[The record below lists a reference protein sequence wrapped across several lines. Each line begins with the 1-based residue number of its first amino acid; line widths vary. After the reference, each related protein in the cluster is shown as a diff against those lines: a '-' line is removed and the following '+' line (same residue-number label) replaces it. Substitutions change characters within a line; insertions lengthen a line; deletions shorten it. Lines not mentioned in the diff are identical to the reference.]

1 MDWFAQAKTVRLRSH
16 QEKYLVAEDDGEHV
30 TQERDG
36 SGPSALWA
44 VERVD
49 DAPHAIRLRSY
60 LYGRYLTSTDE
71 SFLLGVTGKKVRLTL
86 PPRLD
91 SSLEWE
97 PLHEGAHVKLKS
109 RYGNYLRGNGGPP
122 PWRNSITHDVP
133 HRHQDWI
140 LWDLEIAELLEKK
153 PASPALSEVE
163 VGLQSPNL
171 IAIEMLFRICSHEAL
186 FSLRVQS
193 FSSSATLHK
202 VEDRSIYYAVA
213 DNKGNVDDIV
223 EWPSVTF
230 NGTSVPELT
239 EKLKEETHLDDIIVC
254 TRNPLNGQLIPLLLH
269 LPPNNTTIHLVV
281 VEANSKD
288 RLWQK
293 ISACKR
299 KDFNIA
305 DNENPFT
312 VSVWLS
318 CCASFGPS
326 MPLFCSIIEDCKD
339 AGGFHSIVHYLLDN
353 QDIYTDRP
361 VMHLDVFH
369 FR

>member
-36 SGPSALWA
+36 SGLSALWA

-60 LYGRYLTSTDE
+60 LYGRYLTATDE

-122 PWRNSITHDVP
+122 PWRNSVTHDVP

-140 LWDLEIAELLEKK
+140 LWDLEIAELLETKR
-153 PASPALSEVE
+153 ASPALSEVE
-163 VGLQSPNL
+163 
-171 IAIEMLFRICSHEAL
+171 
-186 FSLRVQS
+186 S

-213 DNKGNVDDIV
+213 DDKGNVDDAV
-223 EWPSVTF
+223 EWLSFTF

-269 LPPNNTTIHLVV
+269 LPPNNTTMHLVV
-281 VEANSKD
+281 VEANSKVA
-288 RLWQK
+288 K
-293 ISACKR
+293 K
-299 KDFNIA
+299 F
-305 DNENPFT
+305 
-312 VSVWLS
+312 
-318 CCASFGPS
+318 S
-326 MPLFCSIIEDCKD
+326 M
-339 AGGFHSIVHYLLDN
+339 
-353 QDIYTDRP
+353 
-361 VMHLDVFH
+361 
-369 FR
+369 